1 MRSRSVDVVAE
12 SRGVMHRHLPTS
24 QRDDSGPFE
33 RRQEAAGALARGARE
48 VRYLGLGR
56 ADQDVRLARAVGL
69 ARQGLGEQRARH
81 AAGDGLERLLEQ
93 ALVGAADAL
102 GKAGEQVQRQ
112 LGVAANQALH
122 VAREQRD
129 GARGLDDLRGGRA
142 LLSAEHRELAEQL
155 AGAQLRQRDHA
166 PIRMLACEHD
176 GTRAEQIAGV
186 ADVAL
191 PEDHLAALPVPRD
204 GHPGHFLELAALD
217 LAEHLRLGQQPDRF
231 VHGGHERIIPPDVAV
246 APEEAVTFTD
256 VERAA
261 RALAGRVR
269 ETPLLSAGELSRRV
283 GARVLLKAEHLQLTG
298 SFKARGATHM
308 IRGLPRERL
317 ECGVVAAS
325 AGNHAQA
332 VAFAAREAGARAVLV
347 MPEQAPL
354 AKVAAVQ
361 QYGGEVSFV
370 DGGYDEAQ
378 ATARRLAEAQGFTV
392 VHAFD
397 QPEVVAGQGTIG
409 LEIAR
414 QAPDVKLVV
423 IPLGGGG
430 LASGIGLAMA
440 SALEGVRVVGVQA
453 EACAPYIDSLAAHR
467 PVGARSANT
476 ICDGIA
482 VKRPGDF
489 TLPLVQR
496 YVHEVVT
503 VSDDEVAQAMV
514 LLLERSKLVVEGAG
528 AVAVAAL
535 MHGRVAAPEVGAV
548 CAVLSGGNV
557 DVSLLSEA
565 IRLGETAAGR
575 RMVLSTVVPDRPG
588 ALAGL
593 LRVVADRGGN
603 VVDVEHLR
611 DGIEIHVRET
621 AIKLVLQTRGN
632 ENSQEILEAARAE
645 GFSVRVEKDA

>member
-1 MRSRSVDVVAE
+1 V
-12 SRGVMHRHLPTS
+12 T
-24 QRDDSGPFE
+24 
-33 RRQEAAGALARGARE
+33 
-48 VRYLGLGR
+48 
-56 ADQDVRLARAVGL
+56 
-69 ARQGLGEQRARH
+69 
-81 AAGDGLERLLEQ
+81 
-93 ALVGAADAL
+93 
-102 GKAGEQVQRQ
+102 
-112 LGVAANQALH
+112 
-122 VAREQRD
+122 
-129 GARGLDDLRGGRA
+129 
-142 LLSAEHRELAEQL
+142 
-155 AGAQLRQRDHA
+155 
-166 PIRMLACEHD
+166 
-176 GTRAEQIAGV
+176 
-186 ADVAL
+186 
-191 PEDHLAALPVPRD
+191 
-204 GHPGHFLELAALD
+204 
-217 LAEHLRLGQQPDRF
+217 
-231 VHGGHERIIPPDVAV
+231 V
-246 APEEAVTFTD
+246 APEEAVTFAD
-256 VERAA
+256 VQAAA
-261 RALAGRVR
+261 RALEGRVR
-269 ETPLLSAGELSRRV
+269 ETPLLSAGELSRRL
-283 GARVLLKAEHLQLTG
+283 GTRLMLKAENLQLTG

-308 IRGLPRERL
+308 IRGLSPEAL
-317 ECGVVAAS
+317 ACGVVAAS

-361 QYGGEVSFV
+361 QYGGEVRFV
-370 DGGYDEAQ
+370 DGGYDEAH
-378 ATARRLAEAQGFTV
+378 AEAHRLAEAEGFTE

-423 IPLGGGG
+423 VPLGGGG
-430 LASGIGLAMA
+430 LASGVGLALD
-440 SALEGVRVVGVQA
+440 SALEDVRVVGVQA
-453 EACAPYIDSLAAHR
+453 EACAPYIDSLAAHK
-467 PVGARSANT
+467 PIGARSANT

-489 TLPLVQR
+489 TLPLVER
-496 YVHEVVT
+496 YVDEVVT

-528 AVAVAAL
+528 AVSVAAL
-535 MHGRVAAPEVGAV
+535 MHGRVGAPESGSI

-593 LRVVADRGGN
+593 LRVVADHGGN

-621 AIKLVLQTRGN
+621 AIKLVLQTRGSH
-632 ENSQEILEAARAE
+632 NSQEILDAARAE